1 MTYHPTKIINFA
13 VLAKIK
19 QRLQYIVPRA
29 LAMKDSMQTNLRQ
42 AIIISIMALSLIIM
56 PKAYPQK
63 APVNES
69 QLKKQANN
77 YFEDEDYA
85 NAYLQY
91 SQLLSLYPQ
100 DPNYNYRFG
109 ACMLFSQA
117 DKKKPIDYIET
128 AVKQST
134 VENLAYFYLGRAYHL
149 NYRFD
154 DAIRA
159 YQHFKQ
165 NASGS
170 DLKKHPVDR
179 LIEMCNNGKQL
190 LGNLHDLDVL
200 RKKEL
205 GSADYYQAYDL
216 SENGGT
222 LLTEPDDFK
231 TKTDKKKNLTSII
244 YLSPDRKKLFFAS
257 YGDDDKNGKDIY
269 IAYRLPNGAWGK
281 PTNLGTVINTPY
293 DEDYPFYDAPTQ
305 TLYFCSMGHNSMGG
319 YDIFKSTYNEANNSW
334 SQPVNM
340 DFPINTPGDDILF
353 IADTMNET
361 AFFSSTRSSPNG
373 RIAVYKINIQPH
385 PPEYV
390 VVKGTS
396 YNDAGSATT
405 SSRIT
410 VKDYQTNET
419 VGVFNS
425 SADNGS
431 YVLNLVNGGHFNFTV
446 ETGNHKT
453 QSESVTLPMQ
463 NGLNPIQQ
471 QISYEASTDRLI
483 IRNIT
488 NGTVSDSNYLL
499 ALDMIQKRADM
510 DVNVDTTAPRKPIVT
525 QTNNPLA
532 LNNSGTVQPSDTS
545 GADTTSDIAIDSTG
559 KNGVNNN
566 QLIQIAQND
575 AKQQQDDAN
584 SQKDDANRAIQY
596 AANKLIESQNISRH
610 AGEVAARADMLTD
623 QQQRND
629 TLKLALQLKQQAQDV
644 QKKADEAFQ
653 YASQLEIQAIVKQ
666 KEADQ
671 ANQYTT
677 SLDSALKSPN
687 KEKSIK
693 KLQAQRDSLQ
703 KQDILNA
710 PTSPTAADLVRLQA
724 QNAKQDSIEVVK
736 HNEDLQKEADRLQK
750 ESDDYVSEAQK
761 TKDPNEKV
769 ALLEQARDLTNSKK
783 EKENEIQDNQKT
795 LIDLHNQYN
804 DMQTQSKQLD
814 SIAKNNPSS
823 LQINQTDVSTL
834 KSDIKNYT
842 PTAQT
847 NGVHADSTHRAD
859 TNHNE
864 NVVVGQPG
872 VPLSSIK
879 VPENA
884 FTYLGQ
890 PTDTNSKRGAL
901 QNPVQTSRNHTTAD
915 TTQRTQPIVINN
927 PTQNPVQTNPIHTST
942 DTTQHIQPIVSNS
955 PTQNPVQSNPVH
967 TPADTIQHT
976 QPIVSNNPTQNP
988 AQANPVQTITDTVQH
1003 TQPIVSNNS
1012 TQNLTQ
1018 TNPVQ
1023 TTTDTVQHTQPIVSN
1038 NFTQNPVQTNPVN
1051 TATDATQ
1058 HTQPIVSNN
1067 SIQNPIQTNPVNTT
1081 ADTTQHA
1088 QSIVSN
1094 NPTQNPAQTNPV
1106 HSNIDTAQH
1115 TQPIVNNNSVQ
1126 NPVQTNPIQAT
1137 TDTAQHNQSNN
1148 PVNATQNIS
1157 VNNTQPPAI
1166 TYSSPT
1172 AAQSSTNA
1180 ANFTKESA
1188 QLSTQAED
1196 TRNQARQSTDPQ
1208 QAKILFRRADSLDDA
1223 ASEGKIVASIYKND
1237 ADGSQYLTNQQQLS
1251 AWQTAM
1257 KSSTS
1262 DKVASAE
1269 LLSVDAN
1276 GYYNQSVR
1284 EKQKADSTTVP
1295 YLKQIHL
1302 DNAQQYL
1309 ETAIAKQQQAHD
1321 MLLQLNPELKN
1332 VTPENVATANVTPVN
1347 NPETNPSQP
1356 INNSTQPNSTQVAA
1370 NNVPANPVH
1379 TNSDTTHT
1387 NRQTNPVAVNHPT
1400 QVNNTQATTD
1410 TVHNNNRLSTSV
1422 ALNNPTSDHTQ
1433 NGSHSIPTNP
1443 ADTVDANQKA
1453 NPININPRVHHD
1465 EQVTSQPENNATA
1478 SSNIVLDEIKQLPK
1492 SPYSKANPIPIN
1504 PPLPEGLV
1512 FKVQIGAFKN
1522 PISQTA
1528 FKGLEPIAGEVTGN
1542 GLTRYTAGLFK
1553 EFNKAKGAQTKVRG
1567 IGYKDAFI
1575 VAFYNGKRIS
1585 IQEAASIQSGNQPG
1599 TNTTAV
1605 TNTHP
1610 NPSTHTTPQAQTN
1623 TTQGA
1628 TVNQTETNNPANP
1641 VVSTPVTEVKGIFY
1655 TVQVGAFKTTVSSSK
1670 LYNLSPL
1677 FSYNAS
1683 NGYIR
1688 YNCGIY
1694 SSVPNASSAKDAIVS
1709 KTPIKDA
1716 FVVAYYN
1723 GERIGIPQAAQM
1735 LANGTAVLSKNP
1747 KLDIVPGG
1755 NAVIQPTKSSS
1766 PPPVSNTPFNST
1778 DTGKAK
1784 VTFSV
1789 QVGAY
1794 SGQIP
1799 IEVANNLLK
1808 IATQGI
1814 TTHKEADG
1822 TVSYTVGAY
1831 KDYASSKMLKEE
1843 LVQDGFPGC
1852 FVVAYNNGK
1861 KISLKEAQALINK

>member
-1 MTYHPTKIINFA
+1 MRYHPTKIINFA

-19 QRLQYIVPRA
+19 QRLQDIVLPA

-42 AIIISIMALSLIIM
+42 AIIISIMALSLIVT
-56 PKAYPQK
+56 PKAYSQK

-170 DLKKHPVDR
+170 ELKKHPVDR

-216 SENGGT
+216 SENGGI

-269 IAYRLPNGAWGK
+269 VAYRLPNGAWGK

-319 YDIFKSTYNEANNSW
+319 YDIFKSTYNEANNTW

-431 YVLNLVNGGHFNFTV
+431 YVLNLVNGGHFTFTV

-463 NGLNPIQQ
+463 NGLTPIQQ
-471 QISYEASTDRLI
+471 QISYEASSDRLI
-483 IRNIT
+483 IKNIT
-488 NGTVSDSNYLL
+488 NSVVSDSNYLL

-510 DVNVDTTAPRKPIVT
+510 DVNVDTTAPRKPVVK
-525 QTNNPLA
+525 QTNNPVA
-532 LNNSGTVQPSDTS
+532 LNNSGTVQPSDTA
-545 GADTTSDIAIDSTG
+545 GADTASDIAIDSTG
-559 KNGVNNN
+559 RTGVSNN
-566 QLIQIAQND
+566 QLIQIAKAD

-596 AANKLIESQNISRH
+596 ASNKLTESINISKH
-610 AGEVAARADMLTD
+610 AGEIAARADMLTD
-623 QQQRND
+623 QKQRND
-629 TLKLALQLKQQAQDV
+629 TLNLALQLKQQAQDV
-644 QKKADEAFQ
+644 QKKAVEAFQ
-653 YASQLEIQAIVKQ
+653 YASQLEIQAEVKQ

-671 ANQYTT
+671 AGQYT
-677 SLDSALKSPN
+677 SKLDSALKSPN

-693 KLQAQRDSLQ
+693 KLQIQRDSLQ
-703 KQDILNA
+703 KQDVLNA
-710 PTSPTAADLVRLQA
+710 PTSPTAADLIRIQA
-724 QNAKQDSIEVVK
+724 QNARQDSIEVVK

-761 TKDPNEKV
+761 TKDPNEKL
-769 ALLEQARDLTNSKK
+769 ALLEQARDLTTSKK

-795 LIDLHNQYN
+795 LTDLHNQYN
-804 DMQTQSKQLD
+804 DLQYQSKQID
-814 SIAKNNPSS
+814 DMVKNNPSA
-823 LQINQTDVSTL
+823 LQINETDATAI

-842 PTAQT
+842 PPLQT
-847 NGVHADSTHRAD
+847 NNTHVD
-859 TNHNE
+859 TTHN
-864 NVVVGQPG
+864 NNIIVGQPG
-872 VPLSSIK
+872 VPLSQAH
-879 VPENA
+879 VPDSA
-884 FTYLGQ
+884 FAYLGQ
-890 PTDTNSKRGAL
+890 QHDTTSKHNIA
-901 QNPVQTSRNHTTAD
+901 QNPVQTNPTHSD
-915 TTQRTQPIVINN
+915 TTQHTQATNPVVINN
-927 PTQNPVQTNPIHTST
+927 NTQNPVQTNPTHS
-942 DTTQHIQPIVSNS
+942 DTTQH
-955 PTQNPVQSNPVH
+955 TQ
-967 TPADTIQHT
+967 A
-976 QPIVSNNPTQNP
+976 
-988 AQANPVQTITDTVQH
+988 
-1003 TQPIVSNNS
+1003 
-1012 TQNLTQ
+1012 
-1018 TNPVQ
+1018 TNPV
-1023 TTTDTVQHTQPIVSN
+1023 VVN
-1038 NFTQNPVQTNPVN
+1038 NNTQNPVQTNP
-1051 TATDATQ
+1051 THSDTTQ
-1058 HTQPIVSNN
+1058 HTQATNPVVINNNTQNQVQTNPTHSDTTQYTQATNPVVVSNN
-1067 SIQNPIQTNPVNTT
+1067 T
-1081 ADTTQHA
+1081 
-1088 QSIVSN
+1088 
-1094 NPTQNPAQTNPV
+1094 
-1106 HSNIDTAQH
+1106 
-1115 TQPIVNNNSVQ
+1115 Q
-1126 NPVQTNPIQAT
+1126 NPVQTNPTHSDTTQHTQAT
-1137 TDTAQHNQSNN
+1137 NPVVLNNNTQNPVQTNPTHSDTTQHTQATNPVVINNNNQNPVQTNPTHSDTTQHTQATNPVVLNNNNQNPVQTNPAHSDTTQHTQPINTTVSNN
-1148 PVNATQNIS
+1148 PVQNS
-1157 VNNTQPPAI
+1157 SSENPNVLAI
-1166 TYSSPT
+1166 TYSNTQATISDR
-1172 AAQSSTNA
+1172 NA
-1180 ANFTKESA
+1180 NNFTKEST
-1188 QLSTQAED
+1188 QLTTQAEALR
-1196 TRNQARQSTDPQ
+1196 TQAKQSTDPAQ
-1208 QAKILFRRADSLDDA
+1208 TKILMKRADSLDDA
-1223 ASEGKIVASIYKND
+1223 AAEDKIVSSIYKNE
-1237 ADGSQYLTNQQQLS
+1237 ADGTQYLTNQQQLS
-1251 AWQTAM
+1251 AWQTVM
-1257 KSSTS
+1257 KNSTN
-1262 DKVASAE
+1262 DKTATAQ
-1269 LLSVDAN
+1269 LLTVDAN
-1276 GYYNQSVR
+1276 GYYDQSVR

-1295 YLKQIHL
+1295 YLKQIYL
-1302 DNAQQYL
+1302 NNAEQYL
-1309 ETAIAKQQQAHD
+1309 ETAINKQQEAHD
-1321 MLLQLNPELKN
+1321 LFLQINPELRTVTPQSVAATNTQVNNPDATQTQVANNNPQNNSGVIATNNQTQSNPTHNNVNTTNN
-1332 VTPENVATANVTPVN
+1332 VTP
-1347 NPETNPSQP
+1347 
-1356 INNSTQPNSTQVAA
+1356 
-1370 NNVPANPVH
+1370 
-1379 TNSDTTHT
+1379 
-1387 NRQTNPVAVNHPT
+1387 TNPVAANHPT
-1400 QVNNTQATTD
+1400 QVNNTQSGADTT
-1410 TVHNNNRLSTSV
+1410 NNNSQISTSV
-1422 ALNNPTSDHTQ
+1422 AVNNPISNNGQ
-1433 NGSHSIPTNP
+1433 NGNHSTVTNP
-1443 ADTVDANQKA
+1443 TDTVDRNQKA
-1453 NPININPRVHHD
+1453 NPININPNVHHD
-1465 EQVTSQPENNATA
+1465 DQVTSQPENNATA
-1478 SSNIVLDEIKQLPK
+1478 SANIVVDEIKQLPK

-1512 FKVQIGAFKN
+1512 FKVQIGAFRN
-1522 PISQTA
+1522 QIPQNA
-1528 FKGLEPIAGEVTGN
+1528 FKGLEPISGEVVGN
-1542 GLTRYTAGLFK
+1542 GLTRYTAGIFK

-1567 IGYKDAFI
+1567 IGYRDAFI
-1575 VAFYNGKRIS
+1575 VAFYNGKRIT
-1585 IQEAASIQSGNQPG
+1585 IKEAASIQSGNQPSA
-1599 TNTTAV
+1599 TNTTASV
-1605 TNTHP
+1605 EPQHNTTTQPQTNT
-1610 NPSTHTTPQAQTN
+1610 NPETTN
-1623 TTQGA
+1623 TTQP
-1628 TVNQTETNNPANP
+1628 QTNNP
-1641 VVSTPVTEVKGIFY
+1641 VVSTPVTDVKGIFY
-1655 TVQVGAFKTTVSSSK
+1655 TVQVGAFKTTVSASK

-1694 SSVPNASSAKDAIVS
+1694 SNVPNASSAKDAIVG

-1723 GERIGIPQAAQM
+1723 GERISLPQAAQM
-1735 LANGTAVLSKNP
+1735 LANGTAVISKNP
-1747 KLDIVPGG
+1747 KLDAVPVGANNTAPRIDNTQTQPANNLPA
-1755 NAVIQPTKSSS
+1755 NATHPA
-1766 PPPVSNTPFNST
+1766 
-1778 DTGKAK
+1778 DTGSDK

-1799 IEVANNLLK
+1799 VSVANNLLK
-1808 IATQGI
+1808 IANQGI

-1822 TVSYTVGAY
+1822 TTSYTVGSY
-1831 KDYASSKMLKEE
+1831 GDYTSSNMLKGE

-1852 FVVAYNNGK
+1852 FVVAYHKGK